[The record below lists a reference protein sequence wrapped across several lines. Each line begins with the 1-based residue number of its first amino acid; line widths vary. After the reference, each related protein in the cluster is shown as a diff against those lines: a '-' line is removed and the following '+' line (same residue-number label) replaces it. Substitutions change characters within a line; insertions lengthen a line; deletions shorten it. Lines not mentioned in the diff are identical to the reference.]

1 MRRRME
7 KWKTGNIHG
16 LLKEAEALQNKI
28 KKISAKKKELDNCRK
43 FANLMQQGK
52 VTKAVRILTS
62 EDNAGTLPLDDNTR
76 RLLNEKHPPA
86 QEAPPET
93 LFRGEYHPPP
103 PEIFESITGEKIRK
117 FALHTNGAAGPS
129 GLDAEGWKSILSTS
143 KFGNAANDLCKAIAA
158 LARKLATENCQN
170 LDALTACRL
179 IALDKK
185 PGCRPIGIGEV
196 LRRIIGKAIMDVV
209 VDDVKT
215 AVGNLQVCVGQQ
227 AGCEAAIHAVRKIY
241 EDPNC
246 EAVLMVDAANAFNNI
261 NRKATIHNIEI
272 KCPSIA
278 QYIKNTYSQPAKLH
292 IYDKQTNTCETIA
305 SNEGTTQGDPI
316 AMAMYALGLLKLQ
329 DHINFSDTNIK
340 QVAYADDLTGAGK
353 ITHLQKWWEI
363 IERYGPPLG
372 YYPNAVKSVLT
383 VKHEHLDHAKEIF
396 KNSQII
402 ITSGGE
408 KHLGAILGTNSAKA
422 EYVKKQVYKWIH
434 ELKLLAQFAE
444 VEPHSAY
451 TAFTFGMKHK
461 WSFLMR
467 TVPGT
472 EQLFEPL
479 EEIIRKELIPA
490 LSGGRNPTAIERAIL
505 ALPPRLG
512 GLGITD
518 PCRIANTEHQNSI
531 KLTTSLTQYI
541 IAQDSL
547 TQPDQKEMK
556 KRLEMAR
563 EVGASNW
570 LTTLPIRS
578 KGFSLNKQ
586 EFVDAISLRYG
597 WAIDGLQ
604 QQCTCGSSFD
614 PNHAMTCKTGG
625 FVCMRHDEVREV
637 TAQMLGE
644 VSRDVR
650 VEPSLFP
657 TAGRNFSLQSTN
669 TADDARLDVS
679 ANGFWPTPSPPCCL
693 ASIFCPLFV
702 HFNLSPA
709 GRFPVT
715 AFACYRLRQAHS
727 PGDSTG
733 SRESGIGVGCHTP
746 GKSIYLPEDA
756 ALRYMD
762 GRCAHPLIGL
772 LWVIFG
778 TADYVFSQAIVFMV
792 GSQT

>member
-1 MRRRME
+1 ME
-7 KWKTGNIHG
+7 ENVFHFP
-16 LLKEAEALQNKI
+16 LSLKHN
-28 KKISAKKKELDNCRK
+28 
-43 FANLMQQGK
+43 
-52 VTKAVRILTS
+52 VR
-62 EDNAGTLPLDDNTR
+62 
-76 RLLNEKHPPA
+76 
-86 QEAPPET
+86 
-93 LFRGEYHPPP
+93 F
-103 PEIFESITGEKIRK
+103 
-117 FALHTNGAAGPS
+117 
-129 GLDAEGWKSILSTS
+129 
-143 KFGNAANDLCKAIAA
+143 
-158 LARKLATENCQN
+158 
-170 LDALTACRL
+170 
-179 IALDKK
+179 ALDKK

-340 QVAYADDLTGAGK
+340 QVAYADDLT
-353 ITHLQKWWEI
+353 
-363 IERYGPPLG
+363 
-372 YYPNAVKSVLT
+372 
-383 VKHEHLDHAKEIF
+383 
-396 KNSQII
+396 
-402 ITSGGE
+402 
-408 KHLGAILGTNSAKA
+408 

-556 KRLEMAR
+556 KRLEMAS

-625 FVCMRHDEVREV
+625 FVCMRHDEVRDV

-650 VEPSLFP
+650 VEPSLIP
-657 TAGRNFSLQSTN
+657 TGGAEL
-669 TADDARLDVS
+669 
-679 ANGFWPTPSPPCCL
+679 L
-693 ASIFCPLFV
+693 APINK
-702 HFNLSPA
+702 H
-709 GRFPVT
+709 R
-715 AFACYRLRQAHS
+715 R
-727 PGDSTG
+727 
-733 SRESGIGVGCHTP
+733 
-746 GKSIYLPEDA
+746 
-756 ALRYMD
+756 
-762 GRCAHPLIGL
+762 
-772 LWVIFG
+772 
-778 TADYVFSQAIVFMV
+778 
-792 GSQT
+792 

>member
-1 MRRRME
+1 MTTISRCCACTTRNCSNCICARRQRQCTTCRVGPACHNRGETPGERIETDRIIAEESHHERAPIALKIAAILPHLICQKTHRKSKTTDNVKAMRRRME

-340 QVAYADDLTGAGK
+340 QVAYADDPNRCWKDYTLTK
-353 ITHLQKWWEI
+353 M
-363 IERYGPPLG
+363 
-372 YYPNAVKSVLT
+372 
-383 VKHEHLDHAKEIF
+383 
-396 KNSQII
+396 NSQII

-556 KRLEMAR
+556 KRLEMAS

-625 FVCMRHDEVREV
+625 FVCMRHDEVRDV

-650 VEPSLFP
+650 VEPSLIP

-679 ANGFWPTPSPPCCL
+679 ANGFW
-693 ASIFCPLFV
+693 
-702 HFNLSPA
+702 H
-709 GRFPVT
+709 RQRQVT
-715 AFACYRLRQAHS
+715 C
-727 PGDSTG
+727 
-733 SRESGIGVGCHTP
+733 V
-746 GKSIYLPEDA
+746 
-756 ALRYMD
+756 
-762 GRCAHPLIGL
+762 
-772 LWVIFG
+772 
-778 TADYVFSQAIVFMV
+778 
-792 GSQT
+792 